1 MVAADADELARGAQA
16 DGEVEGGGVVGG
28 EVGVEPGLGFREGG
42 VRAGLGRPW
51 IVRVSLLRF
60 FGLEW
65 RGIHFIT
72 SGWVRRTW
80 KASTSSGTKG
90 RMSRRSVVMCGRA
103 ESGG

>member
-51 IVRVSLLRF
+51 IVRVNL
-60 FGLEW
+60 
-65 RGIHFIT
+65 
-72 SGWVRRTW
+72 
-80 KASTSSGTKG
+80 
-90 RMSRRSVVMCGRA
+90 
-103 ESGG
+103 